1 MDDRRGLDSRA
12 SALSFVATCAL
23 ATGAATGLFVLLD
36 PRAQAFWAAR
46 FQELVTAVQTF
57 FGAR

>member
-1 MDDRRGLDSRA
+1 MDDRRRLEPRA
-12 SALSFVATCAL
+12 SVLSFVATCVL
-23 ATGAATGLFVLLD
+23 ATSAATGLFVLLD

-46 FQELVTAVQTF
+46 FEEFVTAVQTF